1 MTHPI
6 TSQTASTVALSERE
20 LIALVAS
27 DDVSGLAAL
36 YDQYSRPVFSLL
48 LRMLQ
53 DQQLSED
60 LTQEV
65 FLRVWQRASSFSA
78 DRGRLASWI
87 FQIAH
92 HAAVDEIRRRKSRP
106 QRAHDRSET
115 SGFMLEFTDG
125 SPTPDELAIG
135 GLQREAI
142 AEALSKLPLN
152 QREAIEMSYF
162 DGMTQAEIAERGGT
176 PLGTV
181 KTRTRLGLQRMRDY
195 LKAGG
200 MEPDTVRG
208 KSSTLNEASVNMLSG
223 PVNAG
228 ELLGTSAAP

>member
-1 MTHPI
+1 MAQLLRSVPP
-6 TSQTASTVALSERE
+6 SNVVLSEKD
-20 LIALVAS
+20 LIARVAEGDAS
-27 DDVSGLAAL
+27 ALEAL
-36 YDQYSRPVFSLL
+36 YDQYNRPVFSLL

-65 FLRVWQRASSFSA
+65 FLRVWQRASSFDP

-106 QRAHDRSET
+106 QRAHSSSEAPA
-115 SGFMLEFTDG
+115 SMLEITDG

-176 PLGTV
+176 PQGTV

-200 MEPDTVRG
+200 MELDTVRG
-208 KSSTLNEASVNMLSG
+208 KSSTLDEASMNMLSG

-228 ELLGTSAAP
+228 ELLGTRAAP

>member
-1 MTHPI
+1 MTHTL
-6 TSQTASTVALSERE
+6 TSRTASTVALSERD
-20 LIALVAS
+20 LIARAAEG
-27 DDVSGLAAL
+27 DAAGLEAL

-65 FLRVWQRASSFSA
+65 FLRVWQRASSFNP

-106 QRAHDRSET
+106 QRPHSSSEAPA
-115 SGFMLEFTDG
+115 SMLAITDG

-135 GLQREAI
+135 SLQREAI

-208 KSSTLNEASVNMLSG
+208 KSSTLNDASVNMLSG

-228 ELLGTSAAP
+228 ELLGTSVAS